1 MKYVP
6 EVANGLENFRNSFA
20 LSFPADLCECQFDIV
35 DIFLELLQWKQSLME
50 PILPKF
56 VEEKKNTLHN
66 VVPNPNLDGKLYST
80 NKKYL

>member
-1 MKYVP
+1 MILITMKYAP

-50 PILPKF
+50 PILPKLI
-56 VEEKKNTLHN
+56 EEKTKHATQ
-66 VVPNPNLDGKLYST
+66 
-80 NKKYL
+80 